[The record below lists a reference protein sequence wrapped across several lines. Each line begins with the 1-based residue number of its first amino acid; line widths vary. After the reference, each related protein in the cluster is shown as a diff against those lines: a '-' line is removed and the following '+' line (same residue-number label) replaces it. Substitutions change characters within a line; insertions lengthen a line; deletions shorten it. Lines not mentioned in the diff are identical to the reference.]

1 MRIGVRAHDFGKLPA
16 DELTKRIAAKGL
28 ASVQLNVGAA
38 VAGFDMKPGCL
49 SPGLADFVGRAFD
62 RAGVRIAVLSCYVN
76 PIHPDPAVRAG
87 NLSQFKEIVRYA
99 RDFRSS
105 IVALES
111 GSLNADYSPHPD
123 NHTDRAFK
131 QTVAGL
137 TELVREAEKFGVI
150 VGIEGVTSHVLG
162 TPELMRRALDA
173 VASQNLQV
181 IYDPVNLIT
190 AENYKNQRGVMEKVF
205 ELYGD
210 RLAVIHA
217 KDFVA
222 EGNGIKPVHCGR
234 GVLDFPFLLGLLKQ
248 RKPYID
254 ILLEGVPEETV
265 DECMAFLNRAAGE
278 NHGQGKNYG

>member
-16 DELTKRIAAKGL
+16 DELAKRIAAKGL
-28 ASVQLNVGAA
+28 ASVQLNVGASI
-38 VAGFDMKPGCL
+38 AGFDLRPGCL
-49 SPGLADFVGRAFD
+49 SPGLADHVGRAFD

-76 PIHPDPAVRAG
+76 PIHPDPAVHAG
-87 NLSQFKEIVRYA
+87 NLAQFKELVRYA
-99 RDFRSS
+99 RDFRCG

-131 QTVAGL
+131 QTVTSLA
-137 TELVREAEKFGVI
+137 ELVREAEKFGVI

-162 TPELMRRALDA
+162 TPELMRRALDE
-173 VASQNLQV
+173 VGSQNLQV

-190 AENYKNQRGVMEKVF
+190 SENWQDQRGVIEKVF

-210 RLAVIHA
+210 RIVIIHA

-222 EGNGIKPVHCGR
+222 EGGGIKPVHCGR
-234 GVLDFPFLLGLLKQ
+234 GILDYPLILGLLKR

-254 ILLEGVPEETV
+254 VLLEGVPEDTV
-265 DECMAFLNRAAGE
+265 EECTRHLNRAAGE
-278 NHGQGKNYG
+278 Q